1 MCDTS
6 PCPPLGLSCFSCT
19 AGVFTPA
26 PQGCQ
31 GEKPLHRAP
40 ASGSALGL
48 GVLLRRPTKVCTEQR
63 WSSSRIQQSVLAA
76 GLSRSL

>member
-6 PCPPLGLSCFSCT
+6 QCPPLGLSCFIYT

-31 GEKPLHRAP
+31 GEKPLHMAP

-48 GVLLRRPTKVCTEQR
+48 GVLLRRPAGAALVLIMDPAEHACR
-63 WSSSRIQQSVLAA
+63 W
-76 GLSRSL
+76 